1 MYVKVYLCVCACE
14 YVRPYGADAGVAID
28 DRAVT
33 TVTLS
38 GIRKCILNTN
48 QISPGTLSDQS
59 QLSSNLQPIVC
70 PLCRINRLHRIRH

>member
-1 MYVKVYLCVCACE
+1 MYIKSVSV

-38 GIRKCILNTN
+38 GIRMCLLNTN
-48 QISPGTLSDQS
+48 QISPGT
-59 QLSSNLQPIVC
+59 
-70 PLCRINRLHRIRH
+70 